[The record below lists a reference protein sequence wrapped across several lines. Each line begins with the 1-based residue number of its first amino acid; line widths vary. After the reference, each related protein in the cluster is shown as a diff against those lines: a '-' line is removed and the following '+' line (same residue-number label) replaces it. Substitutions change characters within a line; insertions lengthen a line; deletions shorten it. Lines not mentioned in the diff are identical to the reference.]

1 MYGGKDMKSSV
12 DSHKRPFAQTFHC
25 ILILL
30 LLVVTFIKSPH
41 RHMRSVRPFLPQLY
55 SQSHVAELLPLTM
68 RPVFAISINS

>member
-41 RHMRSVRPFLPQLY
+41 RHMRSVRPFLP
-55 SQSHVAELLPLTM
+55 
-68 RPVFAISINS
+68 

>member
-1 MYGGKDMKSSV
+1 MMDMYGGKDMKSSV

-41 RHMRSVRPFLPQLY
+41 RHMRLVYALFCHS
-55 SQSHVAELLPLTM
+55 
-68 RPVFAISINS
+68 SIAKAT